1 MKRDDALR
9 DYGVSVI
16 LGFIGLFVVLTS
28 FGADVGSKNRDR
40 SERTFRKFAVV
51 NIQ

>member
-28 FGADVGSKNRDR
+28 FGADVASKSREDR
-40 SERTFRKFAVV
+40 KEHPESSRL
-51 NIQ
+51 

>member
-28 FGADVGSKNRDR
+28 FGAHVGSKNREDPKEHLEN
-40 SERTFRKFAVV
+40 SGL
-51 NIQ
+51 